1 MKVNIAD
8 PVQMTSSL
16 WQKALDKSAT
26 GIIVYESVRNNDGDI
41 ESFNIR
47 LINSRAEHLL
57 GFNRNDVL
65 GQTATDLFPTQNSN
79 SFWDDIVDVIDSN
92 TPQHREFF
100 AQISRTQ
107 QEHWFDLCIE
117 PMGDGSC
124 AVVSFT
130 DITELK
136 KASQTLIG
144 ESMLFNTLSSS
155 VPGMS
160 VVVVNYFQKILFAN
174 GELPGLFK
182 SRKADDIVGKRIADT
197 ILPEYQNDWKRY
209 VSTAL
214 MGEHH
219 SFSDHWGG
227 WRCEVYAGPVRNE
240 RGDIAMGICVFRDIS
255 EQFRQQ
261 QTLQRM
267 NNDLKQ
273 SNHSLEQFAY
283 VASHDLQ
290 EPLRKI
296 KSFGDLLNERY
307 APQLDNAGQDIVQR
321 MQSAADRMNELIKS
335 LLSYARI
342 TTPKGLSEHQKQD
355 LVTVEGLLNEIQNDL
370 EIVIQERG
378 AVIKTGL
385 NLPAVPGDKTQLR
398 QLFQNLL
405 TNAMKFTRPNQ
416 RPEVSITGR
425 LIRGIEVPDFPN
437 LDPFQEYAVIAVQ
450 DNGIGIAPEHFKT
463 IFGLFTRLHGRQQ
476 FAGSGIGLATCKR
489 VAENHGGTITVE
501 SKLGYGTTF
510 YVYLPLHVPAQEVR

>member
-1 MKVNIAD
+1 MKVNIAEHGQ
-8 PVQMTSSL
+8 VASSL
-16 WQKALDKSAT
+16 WQKALDKSSS
-26 GIIVYESVRNNDGDI
+26 GVIVYESVRNNDGEI
-41 ESFNIR
+41 ETFSVR
-47 LINSRAEHLL
+47 LINSRAEQLL
-57 GFNRNDVL
+57 GLTREEVL
-65 GQTATDLFPTQNSN
+65 GQPAVDLFPAQNTN
-79 SFWDDIVDVIDSN
+79 SFWDDVTEVIDSN
-92 TPQHREFF
+92 TPQHRELFT
-100 AQISRTQ
+100 QIARTQ
-107 QEHWFDLCIE
+107 QELWLDLSIE
-117 PMGDGSC
+117 PMGDGRC
-124 AVVSFT
+124 VVISFT

-136 KASQTLIG
+136 KTSQTLLG

-160 VVVVNYFQKILFAN
+160 VVVVNYFQKVLFAN
-174 GELPGLFK
+174 GQLPGLFK
-182 SRKADDIVGKRIADT
+182 SRNSEDSIGKRLADI
-197 ILPEYQNDWKRY
+197 ILPAYQHDWKRY
-209 VSTAL
+209 ISTAL

-227 WRCEVYAGPVRNE
+227 WRCEVYVGPVRNE
-240 RGDIAMGICVFRDIS
+240 KGDIAMGICVFRDIS

-307 APQLDNAGQDIVQR
+307 APQLDGAGKDIVQR
-321 MQSAADRMNELIKS
+321 MQSAADRMNDLIKS

-355 LVTVEGLLNEIQNDL
+355 LVNIEDLLKDIQNDL
-370 EIVIQERG
+370 EIIIQERG
-378 AVIKTGL
+378 SVIKTGL
-385 NLPAVPGDKTQLR
+385 NLPTVPGDKTQLR

-405 TNAMKFTRPNQ
+405 TNAMKFVRPDQ

-425 LIRGIEVPDFPN
+425 LIRGNLLPDFPN
-437 LDPFQEYAVIAVQ
+437 LDSFQEYAVIDVQ
-450 DNGIGIAPEHFKT
+450 DNGIGIAPEHFET

-501 SKLGYGTTF
+501 SRLNYGTTF
-510 YVYLPLHVPAQEVR
+510 HVYLPLHVPAQEVR